1 MLPSIDIF
9 TASVAFFILS
19 LMHMMEMLLLW
30 RMNATLEGPL
40 LWAISLGTGALA
52 FGVLLA
58 EGAWGEIALVLHHS
72 LLILALFFLLEGIF
86 RYNKR
91 PASRLRLRIFFLTY
105 FGLMAA
111 LLASLEME
119 VLRHLITDFT
129 IVAVLLLGG
138 LCLLRSPKGTD
149 RLVHLIPALAFFLY
163 GSLFLARGLGILWGV
178 FAGEDF
184 QNISASIIL
193 AGIPW
198 LSAWA
203 LGLGLAYIYRIQERL
218 VQSATRDQ
226 LTGLYNRRSLDKLGK
241 ALDGED
247 TFTILMADINGF
259 KAVNDT
265 YGHSVG
271 DQVLQLTAQTLRKE
285 IREGDMAI
293 RLGGDEFI
301 LFLRQGLGAPDESLL
316 ERIRAIVEAPREMG
330 NYMVHL
336 RISLGAATFPEEGRT
351 LDELL
356 KLSDKRMYLEKN
368 SRLEKTELVK
378 KAS

>member
-1 MLPSIDIF
+1 MLPSIDMF

-138 LCLLRSPKGTD
+138 ALPSAKPQGNRPPGPPDSGSGLLPLRQPFPGK
-149 RLVHLIPALAFFLY
+149 
-163 GSLFLARGLGILWGV
+163 GLGHPLGGLCRGG
-178 FAGEDF
+178 FPEHQCFHHPGR
-184 QNISASIIL
+184 NPL
-193 AGIPW
+193 A
-198 LSAWA
+198 LR
-203 LGLGLAYIYRIQERL
+203 LGPGPRP
-218 VQSATRDQ
+218 
-226 LTGLYNRRSLDKLGK
+226 GLYLSHSGTAGPICHPGPADRPVQPPLPGQT
-241 ALDGED
+241 GE
-247 TFTILMADINGF
+247 GF
-259 KAVNDT
+259 GWGG
-265 YGHSVG
+265 YLHHPHGGH
-271 DQVLQLTAQTLRKE
+271 QRLQ
-285 IREGDMAI
+285 GC
-293 RLGGDEFI
+293 
-301 LFLRQGLGAPDESLL
+301 
-316 ERIRAIVEAPREMG
+316 
-330 NYMVHL
+330 
-336 RISLGAATFPEEGRT
+336 
-351 LDELL
+351 
-356 KLSDKRMYLEKN
+356 
-368 SRLEKTELVK
+368 
-378 KAS
+378 